1 MKKAFALFGLAAGLS
16 VSAMAA
22 DVTGYII
29 DEMCSKMPAMK
40 GDVACANKCIKA
52 GSPAVLV
59 TDDGKIYKIAEQAKV
74 IPNAGKKVTLTG
86 KVDGETIHVDKV
98 KSL

>member
-1 MKKAFALFGLAAGLS
+1 MKKAFALLGLAAGLS

-29 DEMCSKMPAMK
+29 DQQCAGMPKMR
-40 GDVACANKCIKA
+40 GDVDCANKCIKG

-59 TDDGKIYKIAEQAKV
+59 TDDGKVYKITEQAKV

-86 KVDGETIHVDKV
+86 KLSGDTISVDKV
-98 KSL
+98 KVL

>member
-1 MKKAFALFGLAAGLS
+1 MKKAIVLFGLTAGLS

-22 DVTGYII
+22 DITGYVI

-40 GDVACANKCIKA
+40 GDVACATKCIKS

-74 IPNAGKKVTLTG
+74 IPQAGKKVTLSG
-86 KVDGETIHVDKV
+86 KLDGDTMHVDKV
-98 KSL
+98 TP